1 MASVYA
7 ESQGQLL
14 RPSEAPCASSKQRRR
29 RRHDC
34 ELACPAPRR
43 PAPPSSLLEWLQGLG
58 TVERQ
63 QVLAVENNWVAAM
76 VRQMLARKLRDG
88 DVVFAPFVRN
98 SRFESGKLEDYFT
111 VLRPEGEYSP
121 LDTEL
126 EQHLRLCDSALYLD
140 TLTLSWELISDSSRL
155 LRLIEA
161 VSKAEAFKYPCM
173 AYWDSNLKSW
183 AWECPN
189 WTACKGL
196 TLSQFA
202 LAMLEKACW
211 MRYFDSTQ
219 QDPRSSEESQPYIA
233 DNKRVPS
240 ALQDLVGLVT
250 FWKGTEREKKVGL
263 VGDQASLTAEYT
275 MQRQSHQDLLR
286 RNTEITA
293 IIAYQVPNF
302 LTLFTNT
309 SIYYC
314 TLRGKMQQ
322 YMAAAT
328 LECLRKAAFDYS
340 PVEFIDY
347 LIKTPLERAGTIFDL
362 VARGI
367 VGRIKEA
374 LTAQVAADLLE
385 TEETASLKPAQKRK
399 SKKKPRRPS
408 SNASTTSSPTIRVT
422 TSPDMSDRAEDVA
435 KWVLE
440 GVLGSV
446 GAHIEASAQATDFQT
461 VQSGR
466 KRRES
471 SKKQLFPGGR
481 FHHRRTKQK
490 AVGIEIPPA
499 ASCSSGPVS
508 PAVIKWASE
517 DDKAAISFQA
527 AVDFPPLCAGTSS
540 SWEALSQEL
549 AEFRLQVCEEME
561 GRGHL
566 MAWIMS
572 ELREAISHLFPGAYI
587 AVFGSYATGLALPT
601 SDLDIAVLN
610 TAAMYEDIE
619 QSVTMLEEVLPAYP
633 WVASIKAIA
642 TASIPVVKLTVNP
655 QFCEQT
661 DLIQVDITFEDEGGR
676 HMGVATCAWVL
687 ELLNRYPQCQEC
699 FLPLKQLLFKHCLNS
714 AYHGGLS
721 SYSLL
726 LWLAAFLTEHPT
738 QAGGSLLLS
747 FLQFYGSEFNPKT
760 TGISLTSQPYFYPR
774 PQPAFTLCETIDPL
788 RGDNNTTKGAY
799 RVAEVQELFR
809 RAYAFVV
816 ACEAHGQGKL
826 LGRLMTRV
834 DLIKT

>member
-29 RRHDC
+29 RRYDC

-43 PAPPSSLLEWLQGLG
+43 PVPPSSLQEWLQGLG
-58 TVERQ
+58 TAERQ
-63 QVLAVENNWVAAM
+63 QVLAVENIWVAAM

-111 VLRPEGEYSP
+111 VSRPESETSP

-126 EQHLRLCDSALYLD
+126 EQHLRLCDSSQYLD

-155 LRLIEA
+155 LRLVEA
-161 VSKAEAFKYPCM
+161 VSKAEAFKSPCM
-173 AYWDSNLKSW
+173 AYWDSTLKTW
-183 AWECPN
+183 AWECPH
-189 WTACKGL
+189 WTTGKGL

-211 MRYFDSTQ
+211 MRYFESNQ
-219 QDPRSSEESQPYIA
+219 QDPRSPEESQTYIA
-233 DNKRVPS
+233 EIKQVPS
-240 ALQDLVGLVT
+240 ALQDLAGLVA
-250 FWKGTEREKKVGL
+250 FWKGIEREKKAGL
-263 VGDQASLTAEYT
+263 VGNQESLAAEYCL
-275 MQRQSHQDLLR
+275 QRQSHQDLLR

-293 IIAYQVPNF
+293 IIAYQAPNF

-309 SIYYC
+309 SLYYC

-322 YMAAAT
+322 YMASST
-328 LECLRKAAFDYS
+328 LEYLRKAAFECS

-385 TEETASLKPAQKRK
+385 TEEITSLKPVQKRK
-399 SKKKPRRPS
+399 NSKKKPRRPS

-422 TSPDMSDRAEDVA
+422 TSPDLGDTAEDVV

-440 GVLGSV
+440 AVLGSV
-446 GAHIEASAQATDFQT
+446 GAHIEASAQGTDFQT

-471 SKKQLFPGGR
+471 SKKQLFPRGH
-481 FHHRRTKQK
+481 FHHRRTKHK
-490 AVGIEIPPA
+490 AAGIEIPV

-508 PAVIKWASE
+508 PVIIKWASE
-517 DDKAAISFQA
+517 DDKAAVSFQA
-527 AVDFPPLCAGTSS
+527 AVDFPPLSSGTSN
-540 SWEALSQEL
+540 SWETLSQEL

-561 GRGHL
+561 GRSHL
-566 MAWIMS
+566 MAWIMG
-572 ELREAISHLFPGAYI
+572 ELGEAISHLFPGAYI

-610 TAAMYEDIE
+610 TAVMYEDIE

-655 QFCEQT
+655 QFSEMT

-676 HMGVATCAWVL
+676 HMGIATCAWVL
-687 ELLNRYPQCQEC
+687 ELLGRYPQCQEC

-726 LWLAAFLTEHPT
+726 LWLAAYITEHPV
-738 QAGGSLLLS
+738 QAGGELLLG
-747 FLQFYGSEFNPKT
+747 FLQFYGTEFNPKT

-774 PQPAFTLCETIDPL
+774 SQPAFTLCETIDPL
-788 RGDNNTTKGAY
+788 RADNNTTKGAY

-809 RAYAFVV
+809 RAYAFVL